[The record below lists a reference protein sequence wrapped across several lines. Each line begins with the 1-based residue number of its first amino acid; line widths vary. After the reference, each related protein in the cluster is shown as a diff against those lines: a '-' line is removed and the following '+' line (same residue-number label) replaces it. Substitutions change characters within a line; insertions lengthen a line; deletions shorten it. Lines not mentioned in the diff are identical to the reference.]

1 MIAVDGEEEF
11 HTYLYSTFYNYTS
24 QNKEVLLVSSVQ
36 SSLGGGTGNETNSRR
51 EKFQYL
57 LHYTVCM
64 AKSEGDLQ
72 EVWKVPLGSNEVKL
86 SEVAIASRTLELSL
100 H

>member
-1 MIAVDGEEEF
+1 MERRN
-11 HTYLYSTFYNYTS
+11 STHIYI
-24 QNKEVLLVSSVQ
+24 VLSIIILVKTKKCCWSRQYMQ